1 VSGKSDP
8 FKDDGIVVR
17 VFVVL
22 AQNKFAR
29 TCAHST
35 DMTLAA
41 EIRLCMRVVYERPP
55 KSRKKE
61 EKLGIAPPY
70 LVSLY
75 IYRSRINTSG
85 SVW

>member
-1 VSGKSDP
+1 MSGKSDP

-55 KSRKKE
+55 
-61 EKLGIAPPY
+61 
-70 LVSLY
+70 
-75 IYRSRINTSG
+75 
-85 SVW
+85 